1 MQIAHIKQIFST
13 AITFNRMEMFKKNH
27 LWVKKRDR

>member
-13 AITFNRMEMFKKNH
+13 AITFNRIEMFKKKSS
-27 LWVKKRDR
+27 LGKEKG